1 VTLRDAPTE
10 HMMQPIDFA
19 TRHHSAGAA
28 SMHQAEGQPA
38 PTVLVVDDEPELRSL
53 LAEYFGRHGF
63 TVRTAADAFT
73 ARALVAG

>member
-1 VTLRDAPTE
+1 
-10 HMMQPIDFA
+10 
-19 TRHHSAGAA
+19 
-28 SMHQAEGQPA
+28 MHQAEGQPA